1 MNHLSLYETIKMNF
15 NTTMDKIVVND
26 ENHYAKPAN
35 SFVEEQND
43 FYESDGLHWD
53 EYGNPYIYYNKDNE

>member
-1 MNHLSLYETIKMNF
+1 MNF